1 MQVQGTAGPRG
12 AVPSGLRIALLIN
25 EGSGAGRGAAVGA
38 AAVARLRGLGHHI
51 EPITT
56 PDAATAQHDARKA
69 VARRDG
75 DRFDALVV
83 VGGDG
88 AVHLAVNVV
97 AGTGI
102 PLGVIPA
109 GTGNDLARAWGLPSD
124 PVAAVDTVDACV
136 RLGSVRHVDVIRVD
150 AMRDDVTRDGVRD
163 DVMRDEQL
171 ADPTGPSGGPGRWV
185 AGVTAL
191 GFDAVVNER
200 ANGWRWPRGAARY
213 NLAIAR
219 ELPLF
224 RPVPYRLVLDGQEWR
239 TEGLLVAVANTSSYG
254 GGMRIAPDASATD
267 GLLDV
272 VVVTPVSLPRFI
284 RLFPKVYDG
293 SHVDLDAVQVRRAR
307 QVEVHVDPEGRYPR
321 RIVAYGDGERLGV
334 LPRRLSATGGLVA
347 VLSPT
352 PT

>member
-1 MQVQGTAGPRG
+1 VVLPSSDE
-12 AVPSGLRIALLIN
+12 PSGHPSGIRIALLVN
-25 EGSGAGRGAAVGA
+25 PSSAAGRGASVGEA
-38 AAVARLRGLGHHI
+38 AISRLRGLGHEV
-51 EPITT
+51 EPIVAA
-56 PDAATAQHDARKA
+56 DAATAEL
-69 VARRDG
+69 VAREAVGRTG
-75 DRFDALVV
+75 ADRFDALVV

-88 AVHLAVNVV
+88 VVHLGVNVV
-97 AGTGI
+97 AGTGV

-124 PVAAVDTVDACV
+124 AVAAVDTVDACA
-136 RLGSVRHVDVIRVD
+136 RLGAVQEVDAIRVEALAPASD
-150 AMRDDVTRDGVRD
+150 HREPGALAVDG
-163 DVMRDEQL
+163 
-171 ADPTGPSGGPGRWV
+171 ARWV

-254 GGMRIAPDASATD
+254 GGMRIAPDASPTD

-272 VVVTPVSLPRFI
+272 VVVTPVSLLRFA
-284 RLFPKVYDG
+284 RLFPRVYEG
-293 SHVDLDAVQVRRAR
+293 THVDVDAVEVRRASE
-307 QVEVHVDPEGRYPR
+307 VEVHVDPDGRHPR
-321 RIVAYGDGERLGV
+321 RIVAYGDGERIGN
-334 LPRRLSATGGLVA
+334 LPRRLTAVGGAVA
-347 VLSPT
+347 VLSPRRT
-352 PT
+352 